1 MLATGGRQEEPSPST
16 LAYLII
22 PDFSLFL
29 SLPLT
34 LFLRTRRPPAKRQ
47 LVVPARQSRDRSEC
61 QWVTAGKLAALRIL
75 NDQNTHPGAR
85 ERPRAIVS
93 VAANNSSEP

>member
-1 MLATGGRQEEPSPST
+1 MLTTGGPGRAPHPRVFNYPRLFPAPSLSLSPSSR
-16 LAYLII
+16 AK
-22 PDFSLFL
+22 
-29 SLPLT
+29 
-34 LFLRTRRPPAKRQ
+34 RPPVERQ

-75 NDQNTHPGAR
+75 NDQKTHPSAR